1 MLNSLYQ
8 TVWLVPCYSV
18 LGIILVIPWSPGLI
32 RNLGPRPS
40 GYISILLTS
49 VAFLHSLL
57 VLPIALQAS
66 PNYIS
71 FNWLEAANLSISLDL
86 EISPVNVIALILIT
100 GLNLLAQIYAVG
112 YMEMDWGWARFFSM
126 LNLFE
131 AGMCTL
137 ALCNSLFFSYVILE
151 ILTLGTYLLIG
162 LWFNQS
168 LVVTGARDAFLTKR
182 IGDLILLMGVVALLP
197 LAGTWNYTELA
208 TWAQTAQIS
217 PQTATLLCLA
227 LIAGPIAKCAQFP
240 LHLWL
245 DEAMEGPMPATILRN
260 TVVVSTGAWVLIK
273 LQPVLALSGV
283 TAEVMIVIG
292 AATAVGASLIAIAQ
306 IDVKRALSYSVSAY
320 MGLVFIAVATGQEAI
335 ALKLLLINA
344 VSMALLVMA
353 VGGVVLNNISQD
365 LRDYGGL
372 GRRRPISAIAYLAGG
387 LSLVAF
393 PPLGAFWV
401 LSEFTQALWL
411 EHRALAILVIV
422 VNGLTAFSV
431 SREFCGIFGG
441 QAKPMTV
448 RSPEGLWPLVLPMTF
463 LTGIVLHL
471 PLLLGVGGLLPD
483 WHNFNPGL
491 IGLLVLSTFLGG
503 GLAGYIYL
511 NDKIKKPI
519 ILQPKA
525 LQDFFAYDFYTP
537 ELYRLIIVGPVN
549 LVSRLI
555 SWFDRFIIDGV
566 VNLVGLATVFSGQT
580 LKYNVSGQTQF
591 YAFSIL
597 IGVAILFILILL

>member
-1 MLNSLYQ
+1 
-8 TVWLVPCYSV
+8 
-18 LGIILVIPWSPGLI
+18 
-32 RNLGPRPS
+32 
-40 GYISILLTS
+40 
-49 VAFLHSLL
+49 
-57 VLPIALQAS
+57 
-66 PNYIS
+66 
-71 FNWLEAANLSISLDL
+71 
-86 EISPVNVIALILIT
+86 
-100 GLNLLAQIYAVG
+100 
-112 YMEMDWGWARFFSM
+112 
-126 LNLFE
+126 
-131 AGMCTL
+131 
-137 ALCNSLFFSYVILE
+137 
-151 ILTLGTYLLIG
+151 
-162 LWFNQS
+162 
-168 LVVTGARDAFLTKR
+168 
-182 IGDLILLMGVVALLP
+182 
-197 LAGTWNYTELA
+197 
-208 TWAQTAQIS
+208 
-217 PQTATLLCLA
+217 
-227 LIAGPIAKCAQFP
+227 
-240 LHLWL
+240 
-245 DEAMEGPMPATILRN
+245 
-260 TVVVSTGAWVLIK
+260 
-273 LQPVLALSGV
+273 
-283 TAEVMIVIG
+283 MIVIG

-306 IDVKRALSYSVSAY
+306 IDVKRCLSYSVSAY

-335 ALKLLLINA
+335 ALKLLLIHC

-372 GRRRPISAIAYLAGG
+372 GGRRPISAIAYLVGG

-393 PPLGAFWV
+393 PPLGGFWV

-411 EHRALAILVIV
+411 EHPALAVLVIV

-441 QAKPMTV
+441 EAKAMTV
-448 RSPEGLWPLVLPMTF
+448 RSPEGLWPLVLPMMF

-471 PLLLGVGGLLPD
+471 PLLLGVGGLLPN
-483 WHNFNPGL
+483 WYNFNPGL
-491 IGLLVLSTFLGG
+491 IGLLVLSTLLGG

-519 ILQPKA
+519 ILQPQA

-566 VNLVGLATVFSGQT
+566 VNLVGLATVFSGET

-591 YAFSIL
+591 YALSIL